1 MDEEEL
7 IDVEEG
13 DLVMYVEISTFDV
26 IRQEYTYSW
35 QNLIKRN
42 KKWTSRLMHYYTENI
57 KKKKNDNDDAEEY
70 EDEDDHDN
78 DDDDDGIA
86 VQKEWEG
93 KLSYGGRRWD

>member
-13 DLVMYVEISTFDV
+13 DLVMYVEISAFDV

-42 KKWTSRLMHYYTENI
+42 KKLN
-57 KKKKNDNDDAEEY
+57 
-70 EDEDDHDN
+70 
-78 DDDDDGIA
+78 
-86 VQKEWEG
+86 
-93 KLSYGGRRWD
+93 